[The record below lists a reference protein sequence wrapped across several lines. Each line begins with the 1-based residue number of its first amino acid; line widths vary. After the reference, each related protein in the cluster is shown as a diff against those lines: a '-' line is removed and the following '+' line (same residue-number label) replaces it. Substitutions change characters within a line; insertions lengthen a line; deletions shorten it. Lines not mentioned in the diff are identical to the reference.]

1 MENNYTLG
9 QIFSKTVSKINHFEG
24 RIGNIIGTPLKKT
37 NDKKEIEQMQ
47 ETIDKNRIE
56 LIKFLNE
63 VFQSESMANHLAD
76 KIYSNCFCMMDFYLN
91 FDAKNRELFLF
102 GDY

>member
-9 QIFSKTVSKINHFEG
+9 QIFSKTISKINHFEG
-24 RIGNIIGTPLKKT
+24 KIGYIIGTPLIKT
-37 NDKKEIEQMQ
+37 NDSKAIEMMQ
-47 ETIDKNRIE
+47 EGIDKNKAE
-56 LIKFLNE
+56 LVSFLFQ
-63 VFQSESMANHLAD
+63 VFKSEHMADHLYH

-91 FDAKNRELFLF
+91 FDSKNRELFLF